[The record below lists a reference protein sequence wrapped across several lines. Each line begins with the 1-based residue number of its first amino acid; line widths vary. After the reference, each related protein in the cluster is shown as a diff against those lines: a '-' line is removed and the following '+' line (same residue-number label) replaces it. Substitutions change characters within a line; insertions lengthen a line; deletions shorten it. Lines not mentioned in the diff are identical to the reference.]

1 MKCKR
6 REQLAFKEGNI
17 WTNGVV
23 VNTNNCGHVIAP
35 KIGKTLV
42 AFFGGFV
49 LCDVVFTGDVMV
61 KCSESIVVV
70 HSGLAAKQ
78 CVGTRGHPATVT
90 DKTALVLSPCGGLGR
105 GLSDRRHTLQQCDH
119 SQTGTI

>member
-35 KIGKTLV
+35 KIGKTLA

-70 HSGLAAKQ
+70 HSSQ
-78 CVGTRGHPATVT
+78 TMRG
-90 DKTALVLSPCGGLGR
+90 
-105 GLSDRRHTLQQCDH
+105 
-119 SQTGTI
+119 QTGTPHHSNG